1 MGRFSTWPTPVN
13 MSILDVGVKYAYAY
27 INGEVTA
34 KNDEAAIKGLFEAA
48 APGSVVK
55 FYTDVEGNTYENFYT
70 VLLGPVDFND
80 YL

>member
-13 MSILDVGVKYAYAY
+13 MSLLEVGVKYAYGY
-27 INGEVTA
+27 INGEIAA
-34 KNDEAAIKGLFEAA
+34 KNDEATIKAMFEEV

-55 FYTDVEGNTYENFYT
+55 YYEDIEGNSYENFYT